1 MVLIF
6 TFVSAALITAS
17 SLAGAFVLI
26 VRRQKLNRVISHLIS
41 FAVGALLGGAFL
53 HLIPRAFAH
62 DAVGSDTPLY
72 IVAGLMGF
80 FVLER
85 FLHVHHEHHLEG
97 EPERASP
104 IVAMSIIGG
113 TMHNLVDGMIVAASY
128 AVSIEAGVV
137 TTAAILLHQIPQE
150 IGDFGILV
158 HGGLEP
164 KRALVYNL
172 LSGLG
177 AVVGAAAAILIG
189 SISSNFAPIIVA
201 VTAGSFI
208 YIAASDLIPELR
220 RSPGHRASLQQLLL
234 MVAGVALMLV
244 PHLLW
249 GH

>member
-1 MVLIF
+1 MVLIL
-6 TFVSAALITAS
+6 TLISAGLVTIS
-17 SLAGAFVLI
+17 SLAGAFVM
-26 VRRQKLNRVISHLIS
+26 VVKPEKLDRIISHMIS

-53 HLIPRAFAH
+53 HLIPRAFEH

-72 IVAGLMGF
+72 IVGGIMAF

-97 EPERASP
+97 EAQPVKP

-113 TMHNLVDGMIVAASY
+113 TMHNTVDGMIVAASY
-128 AVSIEAGVV
+128 AVSVEAGIV

-158 HGGLEP
+158 HGGLTP
-164 KRALVYNL
+164 FKALLYNL
-172 LSGLG
+172 GSGGGAIVG
-177 AVVGAAAAILIG
+177 AVIGILVG
-189 SISSNFAPIIVA
+189 SVTSDFAPIIVA
-201 VTAGSFI
+201 LTAGSFI

-220 RSPGHRASLQQLLL
+220 RSPGHKASFQQLLL
-234 MVAGVALMLV
+234 MAAGVGLMLI
-244 PHLLW
+244 PRLIW